1 MVSVH
6 SPCSLP
12 GLHTS
17 PISTWKTEQDLLR
30 LLHHY
35 LSANTQ
41 TCCQHYC
48 FAVFDDL
55 FNYTIN
61 YVSDSLQK
69 ASWQHY
75 ETPAGVAVKETINFS
90 DEHIVP
96 TPPSGPKNTSH
107 EMPPPPP
114 LPPGCGWKWTCTNCV
129 PFTLNTLHVILN
141 TIVNLL
147 SQNSIW
153 TSAYAYFTS

>member
-41 TCCQHYC
+41 TCCKKIVLLSLMTYSTT
-48 FAVFDDL
+48 L
-55 FNYTIN
+55 
-61 YVSDSLQK
+61 YVSVSLQK

-75 ETPAGVAVKETINFS
+75 KTPAGVAVKETINFS
-90 DEHIVP
+90 DEHILIQHPQVVQ
-96 TPPSGPKNTSH
+96 K
-107 EMPPPPP
+107 MLRMRCPPPHPP
-114 LPPGCGWKWTCTNCV
+114 CPPGAVGSERALIV
-129 PFTLNTLHVILN
+129 SLPTLNSLHVILN

-153 TSAYAYFTS
+153 TSA